1 MWLSLCSDNHSVRG
15 KKLKVLCRFLLQEP
29 GPSALWVSFSL
40 QNMSLLLLVQWSMH
54 VTSSV
59 EIQEWKPTVKAST
72 SIPQRLSW
80 ELNPATLITT
90 WPAPWLFWRKLSVYK
105 QNKNSPP
112 SSPFLTQA
120 STLSQGYFMNKM
132 NMYRRPP
139 KQLPRWSGS
148 KNCHI
153 FQKLHH
159 DERQHKLQRVGLNA
173 HGESRALVQILLRML
188 S

>member
-1 MWLSLCSDNHSVRG
+1 MWLSLCSDNHSVRA

-29 GPSALWVSFSL
+29 GPSTLWVSFSL

-90 WPAPWLFWRKLSVYK
+90 WPARGCSGGNFQCTNKTRTHLHLPLFWPKPQLYPRVSLWIRWTCADVL
-105 QNKNSPP
+105 QNNFPDGRAPRIVTYFKN
-112 SSPFLTQA
+112 FT
-120 STLSQGYFMNKM
+120 MMK
-132 NMYRRPP
+132 
-139 KQLPRWSGS
+139 GS
-148 KNCHI
+148 I
-153 FQKLHH
+153 SFR
-159 DERQHKLQRVGLNA
+159 E
-173 HGESRALVQILLRML
+173 
-188 S
+188 